1 MSTVPIPIRLQ
12 LSTVPGTAPIDA
24 ATGNPPA
31 AWRGQALAVQIGIF
45 DGSNVAAD
53 LSGLTS
59 LTVALQASQDA
70 LTPLA
75 TVTVPADNITSDVAI
90 ADWLAGTDQQAEA
103 DFTSGQMDQSL
114 DGQET
119 AALWI
124 VVTGLTAAG
133 QTIIYGAGE
142 FDLALASESIPFP
155 PPSGL
160 VSYHAQGNS
169 TGNSTVTPT
178 SQLHTEAIT
187 VTGAARTS
195 QIIIGTANIAAGAR
209 AALRFTGLHV
219 ASGIVLQIRSGIT
232 GGPLVATITTDGT
245 MVRAAVDLIF
255 DGTQWNFPLVTTS
268 NS

>member
-12 LSTVPGTAPIDA
+12 LSTVSGAAPIDA
-24 ATGNPPA
+24 NTGLPPA
-31 AWRGQALAVQIGIF
+31 AWRGQALAVQVGIF
-45 DGSNVAAD
+45 DQYNVAVD

-75 TVTVPADNITSDVAI
+75 AVTVPAADFSSDLTI

-114 DGQET
+114 NGQET
-119 AALWI
+119 ADMWI
-124 VVTGLTAAG
+124 VVTGLTASG

-160 VSYHAQGNS
+160 ISYHAQSNA

-178 SQLHTEAIT
+178 SQLHTEAIAI
-187 VTGAARTS
+187 TGVARTS
-195 QIIIGTANIAAGAR
+195 QIILGAANIVAGAR
-209 AALRFTGLHV
+209 LALRFTGLNA
-219 ASGIVLQIRSGIT
+219 ASAIVLQIGSGIA
-232 GGPLVATITTDGT
+232 GGALVTTITTNGT
-245 MVRAAVDLIF
+245 MVRAAVDMIF